1 MRISRRYG
9 VEHSPA
15 GWICL
20 ACGNVGPS
28 APRCDSSGLV
38 RTGVYH
44 DARYCAGDDPRQPDR
59 LGRVPMTVT
68 TVMGR

>member
-9 VEHSPA
+9 VEHLLA

-44 DARYCAGDDPRQPDR
+44 DVRGTARA
-59 LGRVPMTVT
+59 T
-68 TVMGR
+68 TRDSRIISGVCP